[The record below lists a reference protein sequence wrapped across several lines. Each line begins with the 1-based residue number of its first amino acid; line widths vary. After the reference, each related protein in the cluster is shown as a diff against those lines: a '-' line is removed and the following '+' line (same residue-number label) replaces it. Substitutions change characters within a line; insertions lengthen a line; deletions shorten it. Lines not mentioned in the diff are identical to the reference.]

1 MINGNFKKNI
11 LPALAGNIADWYEFY
26 MYGMFAAPVIAKL
39 FLPQEE
45 YFLALLYTY
54 LAFALGFF
62 IRPLGALF
70 FGYFSDKYGRKKI
83 LFYSLLLMGVPTLLM
98 TFLPTYAS
106 IGIYAPIF
114 LMIIRILQGFAVGG
128 EIGGAAAF
136 ILESSNKNKQNISGA
151 LLISSS
157 FFALLLA
164 SSISYCLFKLL
175 SNSEILDWG
184 WRIPFIFGFIIILSG
199 LYIRYK
205 SSETQDFLELKTKK
219 AIVKNPIS
227 DAIKYEWHNIIITFF
242 LSSLVAVLVF
252 MGISYMPTYAS
263 HYLHYD
269 FKHILLICT
278 ISIIILMFSSILFG
292 YIADKVGGK
301 KVLIYA
307 SIVLFITVLPI
318 YQTIIKYHHL
328 VSIAI
333 FYLAIISGA
342 VIGPIFANTAG
353 LFPVRNRNTGFGL
366 GFNISVSLFG
376 GTAAFLMTL
385 LITTTGNYLIPGF
398 YIMFLCIPFFIA
410 LLFIP
415 KNISERNFS

>member
-1 MINGNFKKNI
+1 
-11 LPALAGNIADWYEFY
+11 

-39 FLPQEE
+39 FLPQQE
-45 YFLALLYTY
+45 YFIALLYTY
-54 LAFALGFF
+54 LTFTLGFF

-70 FGYFSDKYGRKKI
+70 FGYFSDKYGRKKY
-83 LFYSLLLMGVPTLLM
+83 YSTRLLLMGITTLFMAL
-98 TFLPTYAS
+98 LPTYVS

-114 LMIIRILQGFAVGG
+114 LMLIRILQGFAVGG

-136 ILESSNKNKQNISGA
+136 ILESSNKSRQNISGA

-164 SSISYCLFKLL
+164 SSISYCLLKLL
-175 SNSEILDWG
+175 SNNQILEWG

-205 SSETQDFLELKTKK
+205 SSETQEFLDLKTKK
-219 AIVKNPIS
+219 ATIKNPIS
-227 DAIKYEWHNIIITFF
+227 DAIKYEWNNMIITFF
-242 LSSLVAVLVF
+242 LSSLIAVSVF

-269 FKHILLICT
+269 FKHVLLICT
-278 ISIIILMFSSILFG
+278 LNIIVLMLSSIIFG
-292 YIADKVGGK
+292 YIADRIGGK
-301 KVLIYA
+301 KVLMY
-307 SIVLFITVLPI
+307 SCIVVFIAALPI
-318 YQTIIKYHHL
+318 YQIIIKNHQL

-333 FYLAIISGA
+333 FSLAIISRA

-353 LFPVRNRNTGFGL
+353 LFPVRNRNTGFGIS
-366 GFNISVSLFG
+366 FNISVSLFG
-376 GTAAFLMTL
+376 GTVAFLMTL
-385 LITTTGNYLIPGF
+385 LITITGNYLIPAF

-415 KNISERNFS
+415 KGL

>member
-1 MINGNFKKNI
+1 MDKNHLKKNI

-39 FLPQEE
+39 FLPQQE
-45 YFLALLYTY
+45 YFIALLYTY

-62 IRPLGALF
+62 IRPLGALV

-83 LFYSLLLMGVPTLLM
+83 LFYSLLLMGIPTLLM
-98 TFLPTYAS
+98 TILPTYAS

-114 LMIIRILQGFAVGG
+114 LMVIRILQGFAVGG

-136 ILESSNKNKQNISGA
+136 ILESANKNKQNISGA

-164 SSISYCLFKLL
+164 SSISYCLLKLL
-175 SNSEILDWG
+175 SNNQILEWG

-205 SSETQDFLELKTKK
+205 SSETKDFLELKTKK
-219 AIVKNPIS
+219 ATVKNPIS
-227 DAIKYEWHNIIITFF
+227 DAIKYDWNNMIITFF

-263 HYLHYD
+263 HYLNYN
-269 FKHILLICT
+269 FKNILLICT
-278 ISIIILMFSSILFG
+278 LNIIILMISSISFG
-292 YIADKVGGK
+292 YIADRIGGK

-307 SIVLFITVLPI
+307 SIVLFVTALPI
-318 YQTIIKYHHL
+318 YQTIIKNHQL
-328 VSIAI
+328 IFIAI
-333 FYLAIISGA
+333 FSLAIISGA

-353 LFPVRNRNTGFGL
+353 LFPVRNRNTGFGIS
-366 GFNISVSLFG
+366 FNISVSLFG

-385 LITTTGNYLIPGF
+385 LITTTGNYLIPAF
-398 YIMFLCIPFFIA
+398 YIMLLCIPFFIA

-415 KNISERNFS
+415 KNLP

>member
-1 MINGNFKKNI
+1 MSKSNFRKNI
-11 LPALAGNIADWYEFY
+11 LPALVGNISDWYEFY

-39 FLPQEE
+39 FLPQQE
-45 YFLALLYTY
+45 YFIALLYTY
-54 LAFALGFF
+54 LTFTLGFF

-83 LFYSLLLMGVPTLLM
+83 LFYSLLLMGIPTLFMAL
-98 TFLPTYAS
+98 LPTYAS

-114 LMIIRILQGFAVGG
+114 LMLIRILQGFAVGG

-136 ILESSNKNKQNISGA
+136 ILESSNKNRQNISGA

-164 SSISYCLFKLL
+164 SSISYCLLKLL
-175 SNSEILDWG
+175 SNNQILEWG

-205 SSETQDFLELKTKK
+205 SSETQEFLDLKTKK
-219 AIVKNPIS
+219 ATIKNPIS
-227 DAIKYEWHNIIITFF
+227 DAIKYEWNNMIITFF
-242 LSSLVAVLVF
+242 LSSLIAVLVF

-269 FKHILLICT
+269 FKHVLLICT
-278 ISIIILMFSSILFG
+278 LNIIVLMLSSIIFG
-292 YIADKVGGK
+292 YIADRIGGK
-301 KVLIYA
+301 KVLMY
-307 SIVLFITVLPI
+307 SCIVLFIAALPI
-318 YQTIIKYHHL
+318 YQIIIKNHQL

-333 FYLAIISGA
+333 FSLAIISGA

-353 LFPVRNRNTGFGL
+353 LFPVRNRNTGFGIS
-366 GFNISVSLFG
+366 FNISVSLFG
-376 GTAAFLMTL
+376 GTVAFLMTL
-385 LITTTGNYLIPGF
+385 LITTTGNYLIPAF

-415 KNISERNFS
+415 KGL

>member
-1 MINGNFKKNI
+1 MSKSNFRKNI

-39 FLPQEE
+39 FLPQQE
-45 YFLALLYTY
+45 YFIALLYTY
-54 LAFALGFF
+54 LTFTLGFF

-83 LFYSLLLMGVPTLLM
+83 LFYSLLLMGIPTLLM
-98 TFLPTYAS
+98 ALLPTYAS

-114 LMIIRILQGFAVGG
+114 LMLIRILQGFAVGG

-136 ILESSNKNKQNISGA
+136 ILESSNKNRQNISGA

-164 SSISYCLFKLL
+164 SSVSYCLLNLL
-175 SNSEILDWG
+175 SNNQILEWG

-205 SSETQDFLELKTKK
+205 SSETQEFLELKTKK
-219 AIVKNPIS
+219 STVKNPIS
-227 DAIKYEWHNIIITFF
+227 DAIKYEWNNMIITFF
-242 LSSLVAVLVF
+242 LSSLIAVLVF

-269 FKHILLICT
+269 FKHVLLICT
-278 ISIIILMFSSILFG
+278 LNIIVLMFSSIIFG
-292 YIADKVGGK
+292 YIADRIGGK
-301 KVLIYA
+301 KVLMY
-307 SIVLFITVLPI
+307 SCIVLFIAALPI
-318 YQTIIKYHHL
+318 YQTIIKNHQL

-333 FYLAIISGA
+333 FSLAIISGA

-353 LFPVRNRNTGFGL
+353 LFPVKNRNSGFGIS
-366 GFNISVSLFG
+366 FNISVSLFG

-385 LITTTGNYLIPGF
+385 LITTTGNYLIPAL

-415 KNISERNFS
+415 KDLSK

>member
-1 MINGNFKKNI
+1 MDKNHFKKNI

-26 MYGMFAAPVIAKL
+26 MYGMFAAPVVAKL
-39 FLPQEE
+39 FLPQQE

-62 IRPLGALF
+62 IRPLGALV

-83 LFYSLLLMGVPTLLM
+83 LFYSLLLMGIPTLLM
-98 TFLPTYAS
+98 AILPTYTS

-136 ILESSNKNKQNISGA
+136 ILESSNKNKQNLSGA

-164 SSISYCLFKLL
+164 SSISYVLLKLL
-175 SNSEILDWG
+175 SNVQILEWG
-184 WRIPFIFGFIIILSG
+184 WRIPFIFGFIIILTG

-205 SSETQDFLELKTKK
+205 SSETQDFLELQTKK
-219 AIVKNPIS
+219 ATVKNPIT
-227 DAIKYEWHNIIITFF
+227 DALKYDWHNMIITFF

-252 MGISYMPTYAS
+252 MGISYMPTYAN
-263 HYLHYD
+263 HYLNYD
-269 FKHILLICT
+269 FKNILLICT
-278 ISIIILMFSSILFG
+278 LNIIILMISSISFG

-307 SIVLFITVLPI
+307 SIILFIAALPI
-318 YQTIIKYHHL
+318 YQTIINNHQL

-333 FYLAIISGA
+333 FALAIISGA

-353 LFPVRNRNTGFGL
+353 LFPVKNRNTGFGIS
-366 GFNISVSLFG
+366 FNISVSLFG
-376 GTAAFLMTL
+376 GTAAFIMTL
-385 LITTTGNYLIPGF
+385 LITATGNYLIPAF

-410 LLFIP
+410 VLFIP
-415 KNISERNFS
+415 KDLFQ